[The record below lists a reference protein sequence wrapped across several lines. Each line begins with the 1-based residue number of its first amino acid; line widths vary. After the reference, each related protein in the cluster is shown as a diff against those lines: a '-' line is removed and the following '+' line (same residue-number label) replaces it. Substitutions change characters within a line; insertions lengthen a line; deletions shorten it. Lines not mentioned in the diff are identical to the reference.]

1 MDIKRQGC
9 LWLFLSQPAGREGG
23 READPQPADFMDL
36 IFGILTTADS
46 RPSITSKL
54 PSVTPCGF
62 SHSFLP
68 APLPALLLP
77 LSHSPLLFFLALR
90 SPHLVLLAALRR
102 VQLQALAF
110 FFLPG
115 IKKV

>member
-68 APLPALLLP
+68 APLPALLP

-90 SPHLVLLAALRR
+90 SPHLVLLAALRG

-110 FFLPG
+110 FFFPG
-115 IKKV
+115 QKKV